1 MATKPATGSPA
12 ESIKW
17 LDKVAEHDYAAA
29 EGYLSIKLGT
39 DATQKIIKK
48 LKAAPVRVLCS

>member
-17 LDKVAEHDYAAA
+17 LDQVADHDYAAA
-29 EGYLSIKLGT
+29 AGYLSIKLGRT
-39 DATQKIIKK
+39 
-48 LKAAPVRVLCS
+48 PSRRWSRG